1 MLDFGL
7 AKALVPEA
15 VAAAAVDASP
25 TMTGPAV
32 TRAGAILGT
41 AAYMSPEQAR
51 GGAVDRRTDIW
62 AFGAV
67 LFETLTGQVCFG
79 GDTVTDV
86 LAAVMHVDP
95 DWAKLPAEV
104 PPRLRSL
111 LRRCLAK
118 DRKLRLQAIGD
129 ARIELEE
136 IAAAAPIEPD
146 TAADA
151 SVAQRRA
158 RWASL
163 VAALCLLAL
172 VAGITIVLSGLWPQP
187 RAVSQRPLRL
197 SIIHTEGNEV
207 GAPAISPDGTTPFWS
222 PDSRNL
228 GFFAGL
234 WLFRTPADGG
244 PVKRLC
250 IGSSR
255 GGGAWGS
262 DGTILFPRRRDLCR
276 IDASGVREEMLPPT
290 HPGGDWMDSWPS
302 FLPDGRHFLFTAKQ
316 STTGAESS
324 DQGIYLGSLDPKE
337 ERRWLLPDRSSAV
350 YAPPGYILFVRDGK
364 LMAVPFDAVSGRV
377 DPSQPVPLEETV
389 VVDHLADLA
398 AISASADGIIAVRP
412 PPAPNLRSAFDGI
425 KGELCLVNRDGSGAQ
440 RAGGVKDF
448 SERMALEPAG
458 RRVAAAVIDAR
469 SGIAA
474 IWLLDISTGARTLL
488 SPGQGS
494 TGWPVWSPD
503 GTRVAF
509 GYQPPGILDDVYVKD
524 LRTSATTALVTSTDA
539 REDPVAWS
547 PKGEWLLLFRNDPQT
562 TGHLLAYSFR
572 SHTCKP
578 FVVVP
583 GAAVLDGVFSPDGRY
598 VAYSSNESG
607 RFEVSVT
614 TFPDRTATWLLT
626 TEGARV
632 LSWGGRDGHEILVGT
647 LSGDIAAYQ
656 VNTAGG
662 TFSAGPPTIVIRDV
676 GSDAQYARA
685 TPDHSRILLR
695 VNPEAHK
702 DKGEI
707 RLLFGWAEKLR
718 GK

>member
-1 MLDFGL
+1 MMPGGRLGPYELTGRLGSGGMGEVYRARDTQLKRDVALKMLPPDLALDPDRLARGPVPLDEALGLGRQLADALEYAHERGIVHRDLKPANIKLTPDGEVKVLDFGL

-228 GFFAGL
+228 GF
-234 WLFRTPADGG
+234 
-244 PVKRLC
+244 
-250 IGSSR
+250 
-255 GGGAWGS
+255 
-262 DGTILFPRRRDLCR
+262 
-276 IDASGVREEMLPPT
+276 
-290 HPGGDWMDSWPS
+290 
-302 FLPDGRHFLFTAKQ
+302 
-316 STTGAESS
+316 
-324 DQGIYLGSLDPKE
+324 SLAYGC
-337 ERRWLLPDRSSAV
+337 S
-350 YAPPGYILFVRDGK
+350 
-364 LMAVPFDAVSGRV
+364 
-377 DPSQPVPLEETV
+377 
-389 VVDHLADLA
+389 
-398 AISASADGIIAVRP
+398 VRP
-412 PPAPNLRSAFDGI
+412 
-425 KGELCLVNRDGSGAQ
+425 Q
-440 RAGGVKDF
+440 
-448 SERMALEPAG
+448 
-458 RRVAAAVIDAR
+458 
-469 SGIAA
+469 
-474 IWLLDISTGARTLL
+474 
-488 SPGQGS
+488 
-494 TGWPVWSPD
+494 
-503 GTRVAF
+503 
-509 GYQPPGILDDVYVKD
+509 
-524 LRTSATTALVTSTDA
+524 
-539 REDPVAWS
+539 
-547 PKGEWLLLFRNDPQT
+547 
-562 TGHLLAYSFR
+562 
-572 SHTCKP
+572 
-578 FVVVP
+578 
-583 GAAVLDGVFSPDGRY
+583 
-598 VAYSSNESG
+598 
-607 RFEVSVT
+607 
-614 TFPDRTATWLLT
+614 
-626 TEGARV
+626 TEG
-632 LSWGGRDGHEILVGT
+632 
-647 LSGDIAAYQ
+647 
-656 VNTAGG
+656 
-662 TFSAGPPTIVIRDV
+662 P
-676 GSDAQYARA
+676 
-685 TPDHSRILLR
+685 
-695 VNPEAHK
+695 
-702 DKGEI
+702 
-707 RLLFGWAEKLR
+707 
-718 GK
+718 